1 MAPAESWNLHFRMGD
16 VMRTLSLFT
25 SVLALVLALSPAE
38 AQFSRRGVAE
48 PRLVVFGDVVLS
60 KPKGE
65 FADYV
70 DQGYGFNAGAMF
82 RLDRGGMLGLRAEI
96 GVLQYGRERMPVAFD
111 FSGRLSADVVTTN
124 TIGWLSAGPQLT
136 FPTGAVRPYANVAWA
151 VTNFRTTSS
160 IEDRQTREN
169 FATTENASDF
179 SSAVVF
185 GGGLY
190 IPIGGRAST
199 AMLTVGGKYYYGGE
213 ATYLPEGGIEDNPD
227 GSITLHPA
235 RTKTDFVIWQLG
247 VSVGI
252 RSRRR

>member
-1 MAPAESWNLHFRMGD
+1 MK
-16 VMRTLSLFT
+16 TLSLFA
-25 SVLALVLALSPAE
+25 SVTALALALSPAE
-38 AQFSRRGVAE
+38 AQFSLRGVTE
-48 PRLVVFGDVVLS
+48 PRFIVFGDAVVS

-70 DQGYGFNAGAMF
+70 GHGYGFNAGAML
-82 RLDRGGMLGLRAEI
+82 RLDPAGMIGVRAEL
-96 GVLQYGRERMPVAFD
+96 GGLQYGRERMPIAFN
-111 FSGRLSADVVTTN
+111 FSGRVTADVVTTN
-124 TIGWLSAGPQLT
+124 MIGWLGIGPQFT
-136 FPTGAVRPYANVAWA
+136 FPTGPIRPYANAA
-151 VTNFRTTSS
+151 FAITNFRTTSS
-160 IEDRQTREN
+160 IEDRQTSET

-190 IPIGGRAST
+190 IPLGGRTST
-199 AMLTVGGKYYYGGE
+199 AMLTLGGKYYYGGE

-252 RSRRR
+252 SSRRR

>member
-1 MAPAESWNLHFRMGD
+1 MK
-16 VMRTLSLFT
+16 TLSLFA
-25 SVLALVLALSPAE
+25 SVAALTLAWSPAQ
-38 AQFSRRGVAE
+38 AQFSQRRVTE
-48 PRLVVFGDVVLS
+48 PRLVAFGDAVVS

-70 DQGYGFNAGAMF
+70 DQGYGLNAGAMF
-82 RLDRGGMLGLRAEI
+82 RLDRAGILALRAEV
-96 GVLQYGRERMPVAFD
+96 GGLQYGRERMPVAFD
-111 FSGRLSADVVTTN
+111 FSGRLTADVVTTN

-136 FPTGAVRPYANVAWA
+136 FPTGPIRPYANAAWA
-151 VTNFRTTSS
+151 LTNFRTTSS
-160 IEDRQTREN
+160 IEDRQTSEN

-199 AMLTVGGKYYYGGE
+199 AMLTIGGKYYYGGE

-247 VSVGI
+247 VSIGI
-252 RSRRR
+252 RSRGR